1 MEDTEVYDT
10 EESPSC
16 KKTVLPSTE
25 LAGLWCAPNMYMNT
39 IPRESLIF
47 EDNVKTDLLSSTE
60 VSLELASQD
69 VDPNLV
75 SCPLLFVT
83 IVKVGANK
91 LALLHG
97 PPGTGKTSLCRAL
110 ANTLATKMTRASRAS
125 RVSRV
130 SRAFTSGVL
139 VEVNSNSLSS
149 KWMGESGKMVQRL
162 FDEVR
167 AEMANPATFVIV
179 LIDEVRE
186 LVAQGAGGVADQR
199 QAERS

>member
-1 MEDTEVYDT
+1 M
-10 EESPSC
+10 
-16 KKTVLPSTE
+16 
-25 LAGLWCAPNMYMNT
+25 
-39 IPRESLIF
+39 
-47 EDNVKTDLLSSTE
+47 
-60 VSLELASQD
+60 
-69 VDPNLV
+69 V
-75 SCPLLFVT
+75 SCTQIFVT
-83 IVKVGANK
+83 IAKVGANK

-110 ANTLATKMTRASRAS
+110 ANTLANRLTTGPLDHWTRAS
-125 RVSRV
+125 RVSRA

>member
-10 EESPSC
+10 EESSSC
-16 KKTVLPSTE
+16 KKTVLPSAE

-110 ANTLATKMTRASRAS
+110 ANTLATRLTRAS
-125 RVSRV
+125 RVSRP
-130 SRAFTSGVL
+130 FTSGVL

-167 AEMANPATFVIV
+167 AEMANPFTFVIV